1 VRIQK
6 STIPGH
12 YNEGTL
18 HSFLRTNNSSEQ
30 VLVNQQ
36 TVMRE
41 TKEMGGLM
49 LTGKLWNERL
59 WRSEKAKLL
68 QKISL
73 RA

>member
-1 VRIQK
+1 
-6 STIPGH
+6 
-12 YNEGTL
+12 
-18 HSFLRTNNSSEQ
+18 
-30 VLVNQQ
+30 
-36 TVMRE
+36 MRE